1 MPLPYPFSKK
11 VSSLPAKVS
20 ISGCASRSSH
30 AFGAHAHTR
39 LAEVRKPGPPATGMH
54 PAYSCTQTDADT
66 HIGAAL
72 RIAAAHIQHHAFTV
86 IMVKAVCTSE
96 NNRAAAIGAA
106 HTARMKSLS
115 FFFFSTLFPHF
126 IERKSRKACKKTY
139 RAKALAFGCLIQHLA
154 LSVFKQPSGLHI
166 PSHAGLLSVPVCL
179 MALS

>member
-1 MPLPYPFSKK
+1 MPLPSPFSKK

-20 ISGCASRSSH
+20 ISGCASRNSR
-30 AFGAHAHTR
+30 AFGAHSHTR

-126 IERKSRKACKKTY
+126 HRKKKPEGLQKNIQSQSVGIWLPHPT
-139 RAKALAFGCLIQHLA
+139 FG
-154 LSVFKQPSGLHI
+154 SVSI
-166 PSHAGLLSVPVCL
+166 
-179 MALS
+179 